1 MEKKI
6 KIKYAPQWNKI
17 DRMTNRK
24 VETCAIDKRV
34 TSVYKN
40 NLTNFNGG
48 YSQLMVYDWLAGIP
62 LPPNQ
67 PTFNIIEIKFK
78 GGRKDYYIN
87 TENIALKNTDIVV
100 VEAMGGHDT
109 GHVSL
114 TGELVRLQLEK
125 HHIQTEEVIK
135 KIYRKATARDII
147 KWKIAKGL
155 ELETM
160 FKARML
166 AKALGLKMKISDVD
180 YQGDKTKATFYYTAE
195 KRVDFREL
203 IQKMVES
210 FHIRIE
216 MRQIGMMEE
225 ASRLGGVGTCGREYC
240 YAAWLTDFR
249 SGAAS
254 YGRNKDKQWSEFKCC
269 LWQEPQNYKP
279 SLKSTDLN
287 SIETLK
293 GIASLQKKDTVKRIM
308 WFSYPG
314 EKHWI
319 PVRFSRVTEIK
330 TLIKEGMIL
339 KDLMEEAAVLDK
351 PTKSKE
357 MDVVNVSEQH
367 NKVRLGDKRKNTKM
381 INRRHR

>member
-1 MEKKI
+1 MMFWKKN

-24 VETCAIDKRV
+24 VETCVIEK
-34 TSVYKN
+34 SVASAYKN
-40 NLTNFNGG
+40 ILPGCTRG

-87 TENIALKNTDIVV
+87 PENIALKITDIVV
-100 VEAMGGHDT
+100 VEAIGGHDT

-125 HHIQTEEVIK
+125 HHIHTGEVIK
-135 KIYRKATARDII
+135 KIYRKATLADIE
-147 KWKIAKGL
+147 KWKTAKGL
-155 ELETM
+155 ESETM

-166 AKALGLKMKISDVD
+166 AKALGPKMKISDVD

-216 MRQIGMMEE
+216 MRQISMMEE
-225 ASRLGGVGTCGREYC
+225 ASRLGGVGTCGREFC
-240 YAAWLTDFR
+240 YASWLTDFR

-254 YGRNKDKQWSEFKCC
+254 YGRNKDKQWNEFKCC

-279 SLKSTDLN
+279 TLKNTDLN
-287 SIETLK
+287 TIETLK
-293 GIASLQKKDTVKRIM
+293 GIASLQKKDAVKRIM
-308 WFSYPG
+308 WFSYPN

-319 PVRFSRVTEIK
+319 PVRFSRVNEIK

-351 PTKSKE
+351 PNKSKV
-357 MDVVNVSEQH
+357 MDLINVA
-367 NKVRLGDKRKNTKM
+367 G
-381 INRRHR
+381 

>member
-1 MEKKI
+1 
-6 KIKYAPQWNKI
+6 
-17 DRMTNRK
+17 MTNRK
-24 VETCAIDKRV
+24 VETYVIDK
-34 TSVYKN
+34 SVASAYKN
-40 NLTNFNGG
+40 NLPGFTGG

-87 TENIALKNTDIVV
+87 PENILLKNTDIVV

-125 HHIQTEEVIK
+125 HHIHTGEVIK
-135 KIYRKATARDII
+135 KIYRKATQLDIK
-147 KWKIAKGL
+147 KWKTAKGL
-155 ELETM
+155 ESETM

-225 ASRLGGVGTCGREYC
+225 ASRLGGIGTCGREFC
-240 YAAWLTDFR
+240 YTAWLTDFR

-254 YGRNKDKQWSEFKCC
+254 YGSNKDKQWSEFKCC

-279 SLKSTDLN
+279 CLKSTDLN

-351 PTKSKE
+351 PTKSNTL
-357 MDVVNVSEQH
+357 DVVNVSEQH